1 MKLYVLVDNS
11 PGRHEGLVAEHGFA
25 LWMEVDGLKWLVDT
39 GASDAFAQNATQLG
53 IDIADVDYLILS
65 HGHSDH
71 CGGLESFLSL
81 NNKAQIFISSHVVG
95 NHYYSTRRG
104 AKRDISLNHSLIDA
118 NAHRFTMVD
127 KGIGISN
134 SVKIISSFANTHSM
148 PLANGTL
155 LANDVLDDFTHEIA
169 IAITTSNGVVVISP
183 CSHNGI
189 INTIEACSH
198 LGEISHYIGGTH
210 LVDDFESEEQLHLL
224 ASNLQQR
231 YPNLTLLSGHC
242 TGESAKMAFLSALK
256 HKYIDFHTGFSF
268 FID

>member
-1 MKLYVLVDNS
+1 MRFVVLVDNS
-11 PGRHEGLVAEHGFA
+11 PGGHNGLVAEHGLA

-39 GASDAFAQNATQLG
+39 GASDAFARNATQLG
-53 IDIADVDYLILS
+53 IDIAEVDYLVLS

-71 CGGLESFLSL
+71 CGGLETFLSI
-81 NNKAQIFISSHVVG
+81 NDKAKIFLSANI
-95 NHYYSTRRG
+95 NDNRYYSTRRG

-127 KGIGISN
+127 EGIEINDSI
-134 SVKIISSFANTHSM
+134 KIISSFAKNHSIPM
-148 PLANGTL
+148 ANNTL
-155 LANDVLDDFTHEIA
+155 LVNDALDNFNHEIA
-169 IAITTSNGVVVISP
+169 LAITTSKGVVVISP
-183 CSHNGI
+183 CSHNGV
-189 INTIEACSH
+189 INTLETCSH

-210 LVDDFESEEQLHLL
+210 LVDDFERKEQLHLL

-242 TGESAKMAFLSALK
+242 TGECAKMAFMSVLK
-256 HKYIDFHTGFSF
+256 QKYIDFHTGFSL